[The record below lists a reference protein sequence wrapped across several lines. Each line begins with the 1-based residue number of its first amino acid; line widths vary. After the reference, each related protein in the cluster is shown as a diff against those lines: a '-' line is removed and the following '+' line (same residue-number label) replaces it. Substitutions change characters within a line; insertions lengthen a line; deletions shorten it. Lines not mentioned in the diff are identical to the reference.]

1 MVFPEAR
8 IMNAAKRSLAGWFAF
23 ALLGQAG
30 SPLPA
35 QSALGQ
41 LEGMTGQKVQR
52 FQGSSAHK
60 YRQVPTATSRVVKP
74 ARLTPDQR
82 AASLLG
88 GVFGGLLAQT
98 LSASPRPS
106 PGVTQ
111 HDAQQAQIEARI
123 QQQRQEAL
131 ARDQQA
137 LRSWAQD
144 YASQLN
150 QQLLSQRDGSLEG
163 QVAAQSGFWDGG
175 SHRSGGDA
183 LTVDLRDARALTPG
197 NLKSP
202 EPAPKPITPDEIL
215 RRRAEAQARL
225 QRMMAENGDMKVLG
239 QRFYELEDE
248 LSRLK
253 AEAARLGA
261 DGRQLTRE
269 HEAWGAAVD
278 RAVQNSLERGTS
290 LLTGTLI
297 PEGTA
302 RGLKALQKNPQV
314 WNGTVEAL
322 TQVNDF
328 TDFVTERADRA
339 LAAREAVD
347 WVQAKRS
354 LTQNLDFIASNLQH
368 ASKTWKPLSTQWELG
383 KSIVGSG
390 LDVAQE
396 LDAWA
401 YQKGAAGDQALL
413 SQRQKTVLG
422 KMTTLVGRLKDSR
435 ATLAAKLGVRPEDLI
450 PVQTQP
456 ALPRLASPVPRL

>member
-8 IMNAAKRSLAGWFAF
+8 IMNATTNPLVGWLVAASLGLMGTHLA
-23 ALLGQAG
+23 
-30 SPLPA
+30 A

-52 FQGSSAHK
+52 FQGSSAYR
-60 YRQVPTATSRVVKP
+60 YRQTPTTTGRVMKP

-88 GVFGGLLAQT
+88 GVFGGLLSQT
-98 LSASPRPS
+98 LSAN
-106 PGVTQ
+106 PGPGSGVAY
-111 HDAQQAQIEARI
+111 HDEQQAQIETRI

-144 YASQLN
+144 YSSQLN
-150 QQLLSQRDGSLEG
+150 QQLLSQQGGSLEG
-163 QVAAQSGFWDGG
+163 QAAAQSGFWDGG
-175 SHRSGGDA
+175 SHRPGGDA
-183 LTVDLRDARALTPG
+183 LVVDLRDARALTPG
-197 NLKSP
+197 NLKSA
-202 EPAPKPITPDEIL
+202 EPAPKPVTPDEVL

-225 QRMMAENGDMKVLG
+225 QRMMAENGDLKVLG

-253 AEAARLGA
+253 AEAARLGS
-261 DGRQLTRE
+261 DGRQLARE

-302 RGLKALQKNPQV
+302 RGLKVLQKNPQV

-339 LAAREAVD
+339 LAARDAVD
-347 WVQAKRS
+347 WARAKQS
-354 LTQNLDFIASNLQH
+354 LYQNLDFVASNLQH
-368 ASKTWKPLSTQWELG
+368 ANKAWKPLSTQWELG

-413 SQRQKTVLG
+413 SQRQKVVLG
-422 KMTTLVGRLKDSR
+422 KMTALVGRLQDSR
-435 ATLAAKLGVRPEDLI
+435 ATLAVRLGVRPEDLI
-450 PVQTQP
+450 PVQIQRP
-456 ALPRLASPVPRL
+456 LPRLASPVPRL

>member
-1 MVFPEAR
+1 
-8 IMNAAKRSLAGWFAF
+8 MNAATNFCVGWFAA
-23 ALLGQAG
+23 ALLSQVGTQL
-30 SPLPA
+30 SA

-52 FQGSSAHK
+52 FQGSSAYK
-60 YRQVPTATSRVVKP
+60 YRQVPTTTSRVAKP

-82 AASLLG
+82 AMGLLG
-88 GVFGGLLAQT
+88 GVFGGLLSQT
-98 LSASPRPS
+98 LTAGPRS
-106 PGVTQ
+106 GPGLAQ
-111 HDAQQAQIEARI
+111 HDEQQAQIEARV

-137 LRSWAQD
+137 LHSWAQD
-144 YASQLN
+144 YAAQLN
-150 QQLLSQRDGSLEG
+150 QQLQSQRGGSLEG
-163 QVAAQSGFWDGG
+163 QAAAQSGFWDGG
-175 SHRSGGDA
+175 SHRPGGDA
-183 LTVDLRDARALTPG
+183 LVVDLRDARALTPG
-197 NLKSP
+197 NLKAP
-202 EPAPKPITPDEIL
+202 EPAPKPVTPDELL

-225 QRMMAENGDMKVLG
+225 QRMMAENGDLKVLG
-239 QRFYELEDE
+239 SRFYELEDE

-253 AEAARLGA
+253 AEAARLGS
-261 DGRQLTRE
+261 DGRQLARE

-302 RGLKALQKNPQV
+302 RSLKLLQKNPQV

-339 LAAREAVD
+339 LAARDAVD
-347 WVQAKRS
+347 WVQAKQS
-354 LTQNLDFIASNLQH
+354 LTQNLDFIATNLQH
-368 ASKTWKPLSTQWELG
+368 VSKAWKPLSTQWELG
-383 KSIVGSG
+383 KNIVGSG

-413 SQRQKTVLG
+413 SQRQKAVLG
-422 KMTTLVGRLKDSR
+422 KMTTLVGRLQDSR

-450 PVQTQP
+450 PVQP
-456 ALPRLASPVPRL
+456 AKKGLGSPVPIL

>member
-1 MVFPEAR
+1 
-8 IMNAAKRSLAGWFAF
+8 MNAATKSRAGWFAVT
-23 ALLGQAG
+23 LLGLVGTQ
-30 SPLPA
+30 LPA

-41 LEGMTGQKVQR
+41 LESMTGQKVQR
-52 FQGSSAHK
+52 FQGSSAYR
-60 YRQVPTATSRVVKP
+60 YRQAPTAASRVVKP
-74 ARLTPDQR
+74 ARLTPDQQ

-88 GVFGGLLAQT
+88 GVFGGLLSQA
-98 LSASPRPS
+98 LSAGPQ
-106 PGVTQ
+106 PGSGMAH
-111 HDAQQAQIEARI
+111 HDEQQAQIEARI

-137 LRSWAQD
+137 LQSWAQD

-150 QQLLSQRDGSLEG
+150 HQLLSLRGGNLEG
-163 QVAAQSGFWDGG
+163 QTAAQSGMWDGG
-175 SHRSGGDA
+175 TRTPGGDP
-183 LTVDLRDARALTPG
+183 LVVDLRDARALTPG
-197 NLKSP
+197 NLKAA
-202 EPAPKPITPDEIL
+202 EPAPRPVTPDEVL

-225 QRMMAENGDMKVLG
+225 QRMMAENGDLKMLG
-239 QRFYELEDE
+239 KRFYELEDE

-253 AEAARLGA
+253 AEAARLGS
-261 DGRQLTRE
+261 DGRQLARE

-278 RAVQNSLERGTS
+278 RAIQNSLERGTS

-302 RGLKALQKNPQV
+302 AGLRTLQKNPRV
-314 WNGTVEAL
+314 WSGTVEAL

-339 LAAREAVD
+339 LAARDAVD
-347 WVQAKRS
+347 WVQAKQS
-354 LTQNLDFIASNLQH
+354 LYQNLDFIATNLQH
-368 ASKTWKPLSTQWELG
+368 ANKAWKPLSTQWELG

-413 SQRQKTVLG
+413 SQRQKAVLG
-422 KMTTLVGRLKDSR
+422 KMTVLVGRLQDSR

-450 PVQTQP
+450 PVQAQP
-456 ALPRLASPVPRL
+456 SLPRLASPVSPL